1 LRGASNKRTAGDRLL
16 AVGDGGCCGCGSS
29 VSRGAAAAAGA
40 GATDGGGGDGG
51 GSAGGRS
58 GGSSGR
64 DELLNV
70 GVRRFE
76 LVFAKALGAPW
87 PAGPQD
93 LLKTPFTETARVIG
107 RTAAHLLQT
116 PAV

>member
-1 LRGASNKRTAGDRLL
+1 MVVVAAVVALVAGLLLLLVLVLPMVVVETA
-16 AVGDGGCCGCGSS
+16 
-29 VSRGAAAAAGA
+29 
-40 GATDGGGGDGG
+40 G
-51 GSAGGRS
+51 GSAGGPS